1 MRGYSHIQNR
11 EGIPSPRE
19 SALMK
24 ASITY
29 KCDPDGACNLRS
41 GAVVATARAQN
52 FEMRAAPQLS
62 VAPDADRVID
72 TQQT

>member
-1 MRGYSHIQNR
+1 
-11 EGIPSPRE
+11 
-19 SALMK
+19 MK